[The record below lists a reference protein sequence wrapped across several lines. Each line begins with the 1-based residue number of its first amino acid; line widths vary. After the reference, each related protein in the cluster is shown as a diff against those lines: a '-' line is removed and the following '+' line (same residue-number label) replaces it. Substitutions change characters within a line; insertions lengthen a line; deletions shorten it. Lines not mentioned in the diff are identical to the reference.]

1 MNSMKTRV
9 KSRKQESMLF
19 RINASLK
26 TKLFSIL
33 NLKQRRT
40 VKEWKKAKELEE
52 VVTIIMN

>member
-1 MNSMKTRV
+1 
-9 KSRKQESMLF
+9 MLF